1 LEARAK
7 ARYVR
12 IAPRKVR
19 IVLDLIRGKQVA
31 EALTI
36 LKFTPKAASNPLKK
50 LLNSAAANAENN
62 FDMNRDALYISE
74 CYADQGP
81 IIKRYRPRAQGRATS
96 IHKKT
101 SHITIILKEKEV
113 ILCVVKDWFHGD
125 GGDCCLPSSI

>member
-1 LEARAK
+1 MEARAK

-101 SHITIILKEKEV
+101 SHITIILKEKE
-113 ILCVVKDWFHGD
+113 G
-125 GGDCCLPSSI
+125 